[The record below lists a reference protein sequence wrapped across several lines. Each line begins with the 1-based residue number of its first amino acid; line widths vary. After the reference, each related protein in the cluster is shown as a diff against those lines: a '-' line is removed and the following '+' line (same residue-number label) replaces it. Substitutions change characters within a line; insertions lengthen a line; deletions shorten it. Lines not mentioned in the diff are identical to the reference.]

1 MNKKAYKRYRKSRRW
16 QSQTPDDFKT
26 RWLGINVGKCGRRHA
41 TQVHHET
48 YRRIG
53 RERLSDLTAVC
64 GCCHK
69 GIHGK

>member
-1 MNKKAYKRYRKSRRW
+1 MNKNSYNRYRKSRRW
-16 QSQTPDDFKT
+16 RTKRRT
-26 RWLGINVGKCGRRHA
+26 IMKRAGYKCRKCGRRA

-69 GIHGK
+69 RIHGK

>member
-16 QSQTPDDFKT
+16 QAKRRTILK
-26 RWLGINVGKCGRRHA
+26 RAGYKCRKCGRRHA

-64 GCCHK
+64 GGCHK
-69 GIHGK
+69 RIHGK

>member
-1 MNKKAYKRYRKSRRW
+1 MNKRSYSKYRKSRNWRGKRR
-16 QSQTPDDFKT
+16 TIMKRAGYKCRKCKT
-26 RWLGINVGKCGRRHA
+26 RRA

-48 YRRIG
+48 YKRVG

-69 GIHGK
+69 RIHRK